1 MRVISQRSLG
11 GPEVLEVR
19 EVPEAER
26 PSPGPG
32 EVLVRV
38 RATGVNPADWKV
50 RSGYVEWFGAP
61 PFVLGHEFSGEV
73 AATGEGAGAFGPGDE
88 VFGWVIPPR
97 GSHADYV
104 VVPETSLAAKP
115 STIGHV
121 QAAALPIAGLTAW
134 QALVSIARVRA
145 GERVLVHG
153 AAGGVGHLAVQ
164 IAKARGA
171 YVIGTARKEKH
182 AFVRSL
188 GADELID
195 YTVTD
200 FAAVVRDI
208 DVVVDT
214 VSNDYGPRSLATM
227 NPGGILIDVVGVGID
242 RTAVTAQAEREGKRF
257 VEFYLEPTPAD
268 LSGLADLVREGGL
281 RPEIQEVLPLI
292 EAAKAH
298 ELSETGRV
306 RGKVV
311 LVP

>member
-11 GPEVLEVR
+11 GPEVLEVM
-19 EVPEAER
+19 EADR

-50 RSGYVEWFGAP
+50 RSGHVQWFGAP

-73 AATGEGAGAFGPGDE
+73 AEAGAGVSAFHSGDE
-88 VFGWVIPPR
+88 VFGWVTPPH
-97 GSHADYV
+97 GSNADCV
-104 VVPETSLAAKP
+104 VVPETSVAAKP
-115 STIGHV
+115 AVIDHV
-121 QAAALPIAGLTAW
+121 HAAALPIAGLTAW
-134 QALVSIARVRA
+134 QALVTIGQVSP
-145 GERVLVHG
+145 GQRVLVHG

-164 IAKARGA
+164 IAKSRGA
-171 YVIGTARKEKH
+171 YVIGTARAGKH
-182 AFVRSL
+182 EFLRTL

-200 FAAVVRDI
+200 FADTRNV
-208 DVVVDT
+208 DVVLDT
-214 VSNDYGPRSLATM
+214 VSNDYGPRSLATLK
-227 NPGGILIDVVGVGID
+227 PGGVLVDVVGVGID
-242 RTAVTAQAEREGKRF
+242 RTAVKKQAEAAGTRF

-268 LSGLADLVREGGL
+268 LTGLADLVRQGGL
-281 RPEIQEVLPLI
+281 RPVIQETLPLT

-306 RGKVV
+306 RGKIV